1 MVWIMVTE
9 NMSLARCEVL
19 MYWELEPL
27 EAIESSTKTDYKR
40 VGYET
45 NLKGD
50 RGSGIVF
57 HVIIMSFPFLQ

>member
-1 MVWIMVTE
+1 
-9 NMSLARCEVL
+9 
-19 MYWELEPL
+19 MYGWELEPL